1 MRAIVL
7 LAVGTP
13 LTATC
18 FEMGDVTVS
27 GSNRLEWWL
36 WREKPIGVVIE
47 KNSEV
52 FDDRFDIDVYYKNLL
67 LGFRYQVV
75 EPSNVL
81 FPGRREGFYRRYIE
95 YDSEKFGI
103 RAGNYYVIFGRGLV
117 LRAYEDDIIY
127 LDRDMDGVKVRGS
140 TKWADVVAISGRP
153 RNTEFLQL
161 AYKVIND
168 TTDVIRGGDLS
179 LHPLPFVTAGAS
191 YVLLLTAKN
200 QFDTSAVSFK
210 RTEVYGTNLCLSI
223 PNIEIYGEIAKKW
236 GWDANLDDPSV
247 PFNFGGI
254 GQGYG
259 IYGSVSA
266 SLPGY
271 GITFQFADYDSI
283 GLGEGSYRYNSPPAL
298 NRYGQALNKG
308 LDEKG
313 YQIESYLS
321 PLEPLNIDLSYS
333 HLKTEDEE
341 PLREFREA
349 FVGVTYRKYGL
360 FDLKANLDRTEQHE
374 IVEGF
379 TDFNEQ
385 IPGLELVYSVTPVH
399 SVGLGFQRRAVSG
412 SKEFT
417 DKKLYLM
424 YTFAPYVTVTLT
436 GEQRDEEIE
445 DIQGWEGKEWRSA
458 QIDWDITQDHR
469 LTLMAGTEKG
479 GLVCS
484 GGICRYEPP
493 FDGVKAVLISR
504 F

>member
-1 MRAIVL
+1 MLV
-7 LAVGTP
+7 P
-13 LTATC
+13 LTASS
-18 FEMGDVTVS
+18 FQLGDITVS
-27 GSNRLEWWL
+27 GSNRLEWWE
-36 WREKPIGVVIE
+36 WREKPMGLLIE

-52 FDDRFDIDVYYKNLL
+52 FDDKFDIDVYYRNFL

-75 EPSNVL
+75 EPSNVAL
-81 FPGRREGFYRRYIE
+81 PGRREGFHRRYIE

-103 RAGNYYVIFGRGLV
+103 RAGNYYVIFGRGLI

-127 LDRDMDGVKVRGS
+127 LDRDIDGVKVRGS

-161 AYKVIND
+161 DYEVVND
-168 TTDVIRGGDLS
+168 TTDIIRGGDLS
-179 LHPLPFVTAGAS
+179 LHPLPFMTAGGS

-210 RTEVYGTNLCLSI
+210 RTEIYGTNLSLSI

-236 GWDANLDDPSV
+236 GWDTNLDDPSV

-259 IYGSVSA
+259 IYGSA
-266 SLPGY
+266 SLSFPGY
-271 GITFQFADYDSI
+271 GITVQFADYDSI
-283 GLGEGSYRYNSPPAL
+283 GLGEESYRYNSPPAL

-313 YQIESYLS
+313 YQIESFLS
-321 PLEPLNIDLSYS
+321 PLEPLNIELSYS

-341 PLREFREA
+341 PLKEFREA
-349 FVGVTYRKYGL
+349 YVGVTYQKYGL
-360 FDLKANLDRTEQHE
+360 FDLRTSLDKTEQHG
-374 IVEGF
+374 IIEGF
-379 TDFNEQ
+379 ADFNEQ

-399 SVGLGFQRRAVSG
+399 SVGLGFQHRAVSG
-412 SKEFT
+412 SVEFT

-424 YTFAPYVTVTLT
+424 YTFTPYFTVTLT
-436 GEQRDEEIE
+436 GEQRDEEIM
-445 DIQGWEGKEWRSA
+445 DIQGWEGTEWRA
-458 QIDWDITQDHR
+458 LQIDWDITQDHR
-469 LTLMAGTEKG
+469 LNVMVGTQKG

-484 GGICRYEPP
+484 GGICRYESS
-493 FDGVKAVLISR
+493 FDGVKAILISR